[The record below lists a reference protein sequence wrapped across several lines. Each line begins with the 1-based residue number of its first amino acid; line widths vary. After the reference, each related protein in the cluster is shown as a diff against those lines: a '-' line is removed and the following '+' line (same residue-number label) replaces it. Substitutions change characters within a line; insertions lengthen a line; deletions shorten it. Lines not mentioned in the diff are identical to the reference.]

1 MAEAMTNPTGRT
13 ENGALRTTV
22 SDKRSESPFDFDTR
36 LHYFIKMG
44 LFDEKPDTSL
54 FTKRSMSNAV
64 QELEKSLSTEGI
76 YDAGRGA
83 SLESIT
89 EREMKDNYLR
99 LLDGVD
105 I

>member
-1 MAEAMTNPTGRT
+1 
-13 ENGALRTTV
+13 
-22 SDKRSESPFDFDTR
+22 
-36 LHYFIKMG
+36 
-44 LFDEKPDTSL
+44 
-54 FTKRSMSNAV
+54 MSNAV